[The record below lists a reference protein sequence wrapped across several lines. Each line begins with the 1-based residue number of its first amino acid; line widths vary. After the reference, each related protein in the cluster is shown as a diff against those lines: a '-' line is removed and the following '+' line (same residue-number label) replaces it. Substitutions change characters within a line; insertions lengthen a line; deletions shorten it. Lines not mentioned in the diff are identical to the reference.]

1 MGMRTDM
8 LVVHVGL
15 AGKLVERPDVVADR
29 LVLVVV
35 HRAVQV
41 DCVLVVD

>member
-1 MGMRTDM
+1 MRTDM

-15 AGKLVERPDVVADR
+15 AGTLVVLPEVVADR

-35 HRAVQV
+35 HTAVQI
-41 DCVLVVD
+41 DCILVAG

>member
-1 MGMRTDM
+1 MRTDM

-15 AGKLVERPDVVADR
+15 AGKLVVRPGVVADR

-35 HRAVQV
+35 HKAVQV